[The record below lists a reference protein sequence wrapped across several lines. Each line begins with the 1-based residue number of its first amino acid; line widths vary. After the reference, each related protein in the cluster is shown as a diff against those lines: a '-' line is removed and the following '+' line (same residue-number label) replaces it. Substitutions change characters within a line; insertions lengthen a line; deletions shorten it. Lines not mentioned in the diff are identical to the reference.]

1 MTQLLRPAIE
11 TSDRRTAVS
20 SALAS
25 FRMEGLE
32 PDADTAAIL
41 APPPMSGWLRLLGTV
56 RLGSRRLCCS
66 IGDESGRRRRSQN
79 LVPLSG
85 AVLSFHAR

>member
-41 APPPMSGWLRLLGTV
+41 AQYAA
-56 RLGSRRLCCS
+56 GSVSLEQFGSAVEDYVAQLETRAAA
-66 IGDESGRRRRSQN
+66 E
-79 LVPLSG
+79 G
-85 AVLSFHAR
+85 AVKT

>member
-41 APPPMSGWLRLLGTV
+41 AQYAAGSVSLEQFGSAVEDYVARLET
-56 RLGSRRLCCS
+56 
-66 IGDESGRRRRSQN
+66 SGRRRRSQN

>member
-41 APPPMSGWLRLLGTV
+41 AQYAAGSVSLEQFGSAVEDYVARLET
-56 RLGSRRLCCS
+56 RAAA
-66 IGDESGRRRRSQN
+66 E
-79 LVPLSG
+79 G
-85 AVLSFHAR
+85 AVKT

>member
-41 APPPMSGWLRLLGTV
+41 AQYAAGSVSLEQFGSAVEDYVARLETG
-56 RLGSRRLCCS
+56 
-66 IGDESGRRRRSQN
+66 EAAE
-79 LVPLSG
+79 G
-85 AVLSFHAR
+85 AVKT